1 MSKSV
6 LLGAIWISNLYKNP
20 KDGSQENLPPYNVH
34 TEIDWTYPNIIL
46 YLVENGVEE
55 KDTKAVQEILS
66 RLDTGSGAVTFP
78 GKLTMIP
85 MDRYPIQM
93 ALSSVL
99 FEANR
104 QVGEIPEDLEDDRED
119 VIISE
124 EGEMRRNR
132 SEDIDSAELEY
143 YEKIHQKS
151 KNVLEN
157 HPREIKKE

>member
-1 MSKSV
+1 M
-6 LLGAIWISNLYKNP
+6 A
-20 KDGSQENLPPYNVH
+20 
-34 TEIDWTYPNIIL
+34 
-46 YLVENGVEE
+46 ENGVQESDSNLVE
-55 KDTKAVQEILS
+55 EILS

-78 GKLTMIP
+78 GNLTMIP

-99 FEANR
+99 FEASR
-104 QVGEIPEDLEDDRED
+104 QIGEIPDEEYEGEYPSYEDDE
-119 VIISE
+119 ISHE
-124 EGEMRRNR
+124 ADIRRYP
-132 SEDIDSAELEY
+132 SGDIDLAELEY

>member
-1 MSKSV
+1 M
-6 LLGAIWISNLYKNP
+6 A
-20 KDGSQENLPPYNVH
+20 
-34 TEIDWTYPNIIL
+34 
-46 YLVENGVEE
+46 ENGVQESDSNLVE
-55 KDTKAVQEILS
+55 EILS

-78 GKLTMIP
+78 GNLTMIP

-99 FEANR
+99 FEASR
-104 QVGEIPEDLEDDRED
+104 QIGEIPDEDYEDENPRYEDDE
-119 VIISE
+119 ISHQADI
-124 EGEMRRNR
+124 RRNP
-132 SEDIDSAELEY
+132 SEDIDLAELEY

>member
-1 MSKSV
+1 M
-6 LLGAIWISNLYKNP
+6 A
-20 KDGSQENLPPYNVH
+20 
-34 TEIDWTYPNIIL
+34 
-46 YLVENGVEE
+46 ENGVQESDSNLVE
-55 KDTKAVQEILS
+55 EILS

-78 GKLTMIP
+78 GNLTMIP

-99 FEANR
+99 FEASR
-104 QVGEIPEDLEDDRED
+104 QIGEIPDEDYEGEYPSYEDDE
-119 VIISE
+119 ISHE
-124 EGEMRRNR
+124 ADIRRNP
-132 SEDIDSAELEY
+132 SEDIDLAELEY

>member
-1 MSKSV
+1 M
-6 LLGAIWISNLYKNP
+6 A
-20 KDGSQENLPPYNVH
+20 
-34 TEIDWTYPNIIL
+34 
-46 YLVENGVEE
+46 ENGVQESDSNLVE
-55 KDTKAVQEILS
+55 EILS

-78 GKLTMIP
+78 GNLTMIP

-99 FEANR
+99 FEASR
-104 QVGEIPEDLEDDRED
+104 QIGEIPDEDYEGEYPNYEDDE
-119 VIISE
+119 ISHE
-124 EGEMRRNR
+124 ADIRRNP
-132 SEDIDSAELEY
+132 SEDIDLAELEY

>member
-1 MSKSV
+1 M
-6 LLGAIWISNLYKNP
+6 A
-20 KDGSQENLPPYNVH
+20 
-34 TEIDWTYPNIIL
+34 
-46 YLVENGVEE
+46 ENGVQESDSNLVE
-55 KDTKAVQEILS
+55 EILS

-78 GKLTMIP
+78 GNLTMIP

-99 FEANR
+99 FEASR
-104 QVGEIPEDLEDDRED
+104 QIGEIPDEEYEGEYPNYEDDE
-119 VIISE
+119 ISHE
-124 EGEMRRNR
+124 ADIRRNP
-132 SEDIDSAELEY
+132 SEDIDLAELEY

>member
-1 MSKSV
+1 M
-6 LLGAIWISNLYKNP
+6 A
-20 KDGSQENLPPYNVH
+20 
-34 TEIDWTYPNIIL
+34 
-46 YLVENGVEE
+46 ENGVKE
-55 KDTKAVQEILS
+55 KDSNVVEEILS

-99 FEANR
+99 FEASR
-104 QVGEIPEDLEDDRED
+104 QIGEIPDEDYEGEYPSYEDDE
-119 VIISE
+119 ISHE
-124 EGEMRRNR
+124 ADIRRNP
-132 SEDIDSAELEY
+132 SEDIDLAELEY

>member
-1 MSKSV
+1 M
-6 LLGAIWISNLYKNP
+6 A
-20 KDGSQENLPPYNVH
+20 
-34 TEIDWTYPNIIL
+34 
-46 YLVENGVEE
+46 ENGVQDSDSNLVE
-55 KDTKAVQEILS
+55 EILS

-78 GKLTMIP
+78 GNLTMIP

-99 FEANR
+99 FEASR
-104 QVGEIPEDLEDDRED
+104 QIGEIPDEDYEGEYPRYEDDEIGHEAD
-119 VIISE
+119 I
-124 EGEMRRNR
+124 RRNP
-132 SEDIDSAELEY
+132 SEDIDLAELEY